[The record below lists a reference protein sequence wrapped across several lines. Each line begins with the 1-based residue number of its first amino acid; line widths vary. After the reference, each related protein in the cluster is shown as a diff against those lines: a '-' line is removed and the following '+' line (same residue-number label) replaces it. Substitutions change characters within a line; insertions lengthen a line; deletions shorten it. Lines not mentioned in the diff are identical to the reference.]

1 MGPRLTSD
9 RHKLCCS
16 SKFPCFPSA
25 RSVSQEA
32 GFEMDLGRQEAAS
45 VEGKGGE
52 GSELGRGR
60 SGAAVQS

>member
-1 MGPRLTSD
+1 M
-9 RHKLCCS
+9 
-16 SKFPCFPSA
+16 FPCFPSA
-25 RSVSQEA
+25 RSVPQEA
-32 GFEMDLGRQEAAS
+32 GFEMDLGEKEATS